1 MLLSGEYQVLLQP
14 SMQGQWKRRHM
25 NTVKSLIAVALAA
38 VMLNGFTVMVA
49 ADEASAEAEAKSEV
63 TCETGDYGQNVN
75 CKASS
80 DSKAKAVITRDGVPT
95 HEAVA
100 TGLDAQGI
108 ALAVGTVATGVTAA
122 VARFK
127 MSK

>member
-1 MLLSGEYQVLLQP
+1 
-14 SMQGQWKRRHM
+14 M
-25 NTVKSLIAVALAA
+25 NTVKSLIALALAA
-38 VMLNGFTVMVA
+38 VMLNGFAVMVS
-49 ADEASAEAEAKSEV
+49 ADEASAEAEAQAQV

-75 CKASS
+75 CKSS
-80 DSKAKAVITRDGVPT
+80 SEAKAKAVITREGVPT

-100 TGLDAQGI
+100 TGLDAQGL
-108 ALAVGTVATGVTAA
+108 ALAVSTVITGATAA